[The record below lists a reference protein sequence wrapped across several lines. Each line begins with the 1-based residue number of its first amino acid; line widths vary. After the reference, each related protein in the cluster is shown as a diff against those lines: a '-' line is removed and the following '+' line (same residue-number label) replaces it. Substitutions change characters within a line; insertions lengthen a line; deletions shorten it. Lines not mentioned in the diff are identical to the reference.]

1 MSFQEVID
9 EINATNAFGNYLGI
23 QIEEV
28 TAGYAR
34 VSLEIKPEYTNPYKT
49 IHGGV
54 LYTVADMA
62 GGTAAYS
69 YGQPVVTVDSN
80 FHFLHAGKNVT
91 KLTGIGKEK
100 RNGKSISVMDVD
112 ILDQD
117 ENVLCSGTFTYA
129 KITKDKVRTDLTQQ

>member
-1 MSFQEVID
+1 MDFQKVID

-23 QIEEV
+23 KIDQV
-28 TAGYAR
+28 SAGYAK
-34 VSLEIKPEYTNPYKT
+34 VMVDIQPQFTNPYNT

-80 FHFLHAGKNVT
+80 FHFLNAGRNVSR
-91 KLTGIGKEK
+91 LIGIGKEK
-100 RNGKSISVMDVD
+100 RNGKSLCVIDVD
-112 ILDQD
+112 IMDQD
-117 ENVLCSGTFTYA
+117 DNILCSGTFTYA
-129 KITKDKVRTDLTQQ
+129 KIAKDKVRTDLVK